1 MILTFE
7 LNSPSIC
14 PTKGFG
20 NGVLA
25 LSRHPQE
32 MARLW
37 RDPGLVAPAVEEM
50 LRYDSPVQLIHRQ
63 VMDDLEVGGLR
74 EVVVRADNLVVLVYV
89 LNSEYFLACAIKPE
103 ANTGK
108 ARYLLRLMA
117 PQIQSEL

>member
-1 MILTFE
+1 MFRENLQKMIERLDGGVAGILMGFDGISVEAYARSSAGPDIQTVGME
-7 LNSPSIC
+7 LAHVIS
-14 PTKGFG
+14 
-20 NGVLA
+20 
-25 LSRHPQE
+25 
-32 MARLW
+32 
-37 RDPGLVAPAVEEM
+37 
-50 LRYDSPVQLIHRQ
+50 Q
-63 VMDDLEVGGLR
+63 VRRAAQALEVGGLR